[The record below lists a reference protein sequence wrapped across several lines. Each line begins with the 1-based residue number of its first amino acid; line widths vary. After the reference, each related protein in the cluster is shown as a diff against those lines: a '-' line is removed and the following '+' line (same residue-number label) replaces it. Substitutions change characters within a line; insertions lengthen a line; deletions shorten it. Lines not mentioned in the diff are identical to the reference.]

1 MAKVF
6 SPTKNNNQAKRIK
19 PQPIKLKRRTPTR
32 FTYLPTKEAVNAPA
46 TPQSPSILQ
55 LQNPTFFA
63 FAKGMLK
70 DAGAAEDIIQNV
82 FMKIWI
88 HREALDETMSIKNY
102 IYVLSKREVFN
113 YLRAKYNTHVVLT
126 EDMMTLERPSSI
138 DEPTT
143 DYRELREAVQSVIN
157 TMPPKRRSV
166 FCLSRFKSL
175 TNQEIADKLGISI
188 RTVEKHIELALR
200 TFKEQLGSFFALFV
214 GWFL

>member
-1 MAKVF
+1 
-6 SPTKNNNQAKRIK
+6 
-19 PQPIKLKRRTPTR
+19 
-32 FTYLPTKEAVNAPA
+32 
-46 TPQSPSILQ
+46 
-55 LQNPTFFA
+55 
-63 FAKGMLK
+63 
-70 DAGAAEDIIQNV
+70 
-82 FMKIWI
+82 
-88 HREALDETMSIKNY
+88 MSIKNY

>member
-1 MAKVF
+1 MNKTDL
-6 SPTKNNNQAKRIK
+6 SSSTEEQ
-19 PQPIKLKRRTPTR
+19 L
-32 FTYLPTKEAVNAPA
+32 L
-46 TPQSPSILQ
+46 LQ
-55 LQNPTFFA
+55 RLREGDMGSYETLFHRYYPTFFA

-113 YLRAKYNTHVVLT
+113 HLRAKYNTHVVLT
-126 EDMMTLERPSSI
+126 EDMMTLERPSSM

>member
-1 MAKVF
+1 MDN
-6 SPTKNNNQAKRIK
+6 TKISSTAEERLLLRQLREGDMNSYETLFHR
-19 PQPIKLKRRTPTR
+19 
-32 FTYLPTKEAVNAPA
+32 YY
-46 TPQSPSILQ
+46 PS
-55 LQNPTFFA
+55 FFA

-102 IYVLSKREVFN
+102 IYVLSKREIFN

-126 EDMMTLERPSSI
+126 EDMVTLESSSP
-138 DEPTT
+138 DNELPT
-143 DYRELREAVQSVIN
+143 DYGELREAVQNVIN
-157 TMPPKRRSV
+157 SMPPKRKSI

-175 TNQEIADKLGISI
+175 SNQEIADKLGISI

-200 TFKEQLGSFFALFV
+200 TFKEQLGGFFTFLMSLFI
-214 GWFL
+214 

>member
-1 MAKVF
+1 MNKTDLSSV
-6 SPTKNNNQAKRIK
+6 T
-19 PQPIKLKRRTPTR
+19 
-32 FTYLPTKEAVNAPA
+32 EE
-46 TPQSPSILQ
+46 Q
-55 LQNPTFFA
+55 LLLRQLREGDMGSYETLFHRYYPTFFA
-63 FAKGMLK
+63 FARGMLK

-126 EDMMTLERPSSI
+126 EQSSST

-143 DYRELREAVQSVIN
+143 DYRELREAVQSVID

-200 TFKEQLGSFFALFV
+200 TFKEQLGSLFALFV

>member
-1 MAKVF
+1 MDN
-6 SPTKNNNQAKRIK
+6 TKISSTAEERLLLRQLREGDMNSYETLFHR
-19 PQPIKLKRRTPTR
+19 
-32 FTYLPTKEAVNAPA
+32 YY
-46 TPQSPSILQ
+46 PS
-55 LQNPTFFA
+55 FFA

-102 IYVLSKREVFN
+102 IYVLSKREIFN

-126 EDMMTLERPSSI
+126 EDMVTLESSSP
-138 DEPTT
+138 DNELPT
-143 DYRELREAVQSVIN
+143 DYGELREAVQNVIN
-157 TMPPKRRSV
+157 SMPPKRKSI

-175 TNQEIADKLGISI
+175 SNQEIADKLGISI

-200 TFKEQLGSFFALFV
+200 TFKEQLGGFFTLFI
-214 GWFL
+214 GWLF

>member
-1 MAKVF
+1 MNRTELSSATEEQLLLRRLREGDMGSYETLFHRYYPAFF
-6 SPTKNNNQAKRIK
+6 S
-19 PQPIKLKRRTPTR
+19 
-32 FTYLPTKEAVNAPA
+32 
-46 TPQSPSILQ
+46 
-55 LQNPTFFA
+55 

-102 IYVLSKREVFN
+102 IYVLSKREIFN
-113 YLRAKYNTHVVLT
+113 YFRAKYNTHMVLT
-126 EDMMTLERPSSI
+126 EDMVTGEQSSGN
-138 DEPTT
+138 DESHT

-200 TFKEQLGSFFALFV
+200 TFKEQLGGFFTLFV
-214 GWFL
+214 SWFL

>member
-1 MAKVF
+1 MINENKIREACASNRERGFKMLMDSFQV
-6 SPTKNNNQAKRIK
+6 
-19 PQPIKLKRRTPTR
+19 PIYNYIRR
-32 FTYLPTKEAVNAPA
+32 LVVSHE
-46 TPQSPSILQ
+46 
-55 LQNPTFFA
+55 
-63 FAKGMLK
+63 
-70 DAGAAEDIIQNV
+70 DAEDIIQNV

>member
-1 MAKVF
+1 MDN
-6 SPTKNNNQAKRIK
+6 TKISSTAEERLLLRQLREGDMNSYETLFHR
-19 PQPIKLKRRTPTR
+19 
-32 FTYLPTKEAVNAPA
+32 YY
-46 TPQSPSILQ
+46 PS
-55 LQNPTFFA
+55 FFA

-102 IYVLSKREVFN
+102 IYVLSKREIFN

-126 EDMMTLERPSSI
+126 EDMVTLESSSP
-138 DEPTT
+138 DNELPT
-143 DYRELREAVQSVIN
+143 DYGELREAVQNVIN
-157 TMPPKRRSV
+157 SMPPKRKSI

-175 TNQEIADKLGISI
+175 SNQEIADKLGISI

-200 TFKEQLGSFFALFV
+200 MFKEQLGGFFTFLMSFLF
-214 GWFL
+214 

>member
-1 MAKVF
+1 MIDSVEI
-6 SPTKNNNQAKRIK
+6 SPDNEEQLLLSG
-19 PQPIKLKRRTPTR
+19 LKKGDMSSYEILFHRYYPAYYR
-32 FTYLPTKEAVNAPA
+32 FARG
-46 TPQSPSILQ
+46 I
-55 LQNPTFFA
+55 
-63 FAKGMLK
+63 LK
-70 DAGAAEDIIQNV
+70 DNGAAEDIVQNV

-88 HREALDETMSIKNY
+88 HREELNETMSVKNY
-102 IYVLSKREVFN
+102 IYVLSKREIFN

-126 EDMMTLERPSSI
+126 EDMLMLEQASNSN
-138 DEPTT
+138 DSTS

-200 TFKEQLGSFFALFV
+200 TFKEQLGGFITLLV

>member
-1 MAKVF
+1 MNKTDL
-6 SPTKNNNQAKRIK
+6 SS
-19 PQPIKLKRRTPTR
+19 
-32 FTYLPTKEAVNAPA
+32 A
-46 TPQSPSILQ
+46 TEEQLLLQ
-55 LQNPTFFA
+55 RLREGDMGSYETLFHRYYPTFFA

-82 FMKIWI
+82 
-88 HREALDETMSIKNY
+88 SIKNY

-113 YLRAKYNTHVVLT
+113 HLRAKYNTHVVLT
-126 EDMMTLERPSSI
+126 EDMMTLERPSSM

>member
-1 MAKVF
+1 ML
-6 SPTKNNNQAKRIK
+6 R
-19 PQPIKLKRRTPTR
+19 
-32 FTYLPTKEAVNAPA
+32 
-46 TPQSPSILQ
+46 Q
-55 LQNPTFFA
+55 LREGDMGSYETLFHRYYPTFFA
-63 FAKGMLK
+63 FARGMLK

-126 EDMMTLERPSSI
+126 EDMMTLEQSSST

-143 DYRELREAVQSVIN
+143 DYRELREAVQSVID

>member
-1 MAKVF
+1 MNKTDLSSV
-6 SPTKNNNQAKRIK
+6 T
-19 PQPIKLKRRTPTR
+19 
-32 FTYLPTKEAVNAPA
+32 EE
-46 TPQSPSILQ
+46 Q
-55 LQNPTFFA
+55 LLLRQLREGDIGSYETLFHRYYPTFFA
-63 FAKGMLK
+63 FARGMLK

-126 EDMMTLERPSSI
+126 EDMMTLEQSSST

-143 DYRELREAVQSVIN
+143 DYREAVQSVID

>member
-1 MAKVF
+1 MNEKIKRKAHVKQSF
-6 SPTKNNNQAKRIK
+6 SLDFLERGT
-19 PQPIKLKRRTPTR
+19 
-32 FTYLPTKEAVNAPA
+32 FTEYP
-46 TPQSPSILQ
+46 
-55 LQNPTFFA
+55 
-63 FAKGMLK
+63 
-70 DAGAAEDIIQNV
+70 
-82 FMKIWI
+82 
-88 HREALDETMSIKNY
+88 
-102 IYVLSKREVFN
+102 YVLSKREVFN

-126 EDMMTLERPSSI
+126 EDMMTLEQSSST

-143 DYRELREAVQSVIN
+143 DYRELREAVQSVID